1 MKYDIGF
8 ISYVVKRRFDFRHN
22 NLPNHILLCCIIMSS
37 CAPHIRE
44 VDMEDLAKRF
54 ERAMNVVMDEPT
66 EDDVHK
72 YTDIIDTI
80 LQRQDDFTKYQAL
93 NNLLK
98 AHKAIVKHSFLFQVF
113 LMLKD
118 ERNYTKEDEKY
129 IRHVLQIKAVKS
141 HSGINSVTVF
151 TSGNPQWIDPV
162 SGQQKKQEFS
172 CAFNCSFCPTE
183 PGQPKS
189 YLSLEPGVLRAN
201 RNKFD
206 CVAQMHDR
214 MKALYLCGH
223 ECDKLEVLVLGGTW
237 CSYPTAYREE
247 FVRDIYY
254 GANTFF
260 DFFNKLEI
268 RERKTLNEEKAI
280 NKHALCKVIGLT
292 LETRPDTIT
301 TKELKL
307 LRYYGCT
314 RVQLGIQHI
323 DNAVLKKVNRQC
335 TTQRTIKAIK
345 LLKDAN
351 FKLDAHFM
359 PNLPGSSLEL
369 DTIMFKNLL
378 GVIERSDVV
387 KDEENKF
394 LHMKYNMVNT
404 DLQVDQWK
412 VYPCTV
418 VPWTDIEK
426 WYKSGEYVPY
436 DRVLMK
442 DMLLDMKADML
453 PWIRLNRIVRDITDV
468 YSFDPDYRSNL
479 RQDLASELKKQGRK
493 CNCLRCRE
501 IKTSEY
507 NPENVWMVI
516 REYDSSDGKEFFISF
531 ESEDLNHLY
540 GFVRLRITSHT
551 AANDVFPELDGCAL
565 IRELHVYGML
575 QTVGRESHGD
585 SKVANRSAQH
595 QGLGKKLMAKAEEIT
610 IQYGLNKMSVIAGE
624 GTRAYYEKL
633 GYQEDYGE
641 GRFMIKKL

>member
-1 MKYDIGF
+1 LKP
-8 ISYVVKRRFDFRHN
+8 RFKKESLTTYQTMACSTN
-22 NLPNHILLCCIIMSS
+22 ATNS
-37 CAPHIRE
+37 HIRE

-54 ERAMNVVMDEPT
+54 QRAMNHVIDEPT
-66 EDDVHK
+66 TDDIRRYEHV
-72 YTDIIDTI
+72 IDAI
-80 LQRQDDFTKYQAL
+80 LKKEQDFTKYSVL
-93 NNLLK
+93 NSMLK
-98 AHKAIVKHSFLFQVF
+98 ANKAIVKRSFLFQVF
-113 LMLKD
+113 LALKHEKGCTSAD
-118 ERNYTKEDEKY
+118 ERY
-129 IRHVLQIKAVKS
+129 IRNVLQIKTVKS

-151 TSGNPQWIDPV
+151 TSGTPEWNDPIT
-162 SGQQKKQEFS
+162 GQHKKQEFS

-201 RNKFD
+201 RNRFD
-206 CVAQMHDR
+206 CVSQMHDR

-260 DFFNKLEI
+260 DFFNNSMFKQNGHNVEL
-268 RERKTLNEEKAI
+268 RERKSLTEEKTI
-280 NKHALCKVIGLT
+280 NKHTMCKVIGLT

-301 TKELKL
+301 SKELKL

-335 TTQRTIKAIK
+335 TTERTIKAIK

-369 DTIMFKNLL
+369 DTKMFQSLL
-378 GVIERSDVV
+378 AVV
-387 KDEENKF
+387 EQCEILRDDINNV

-436 DRVLMK
+436 DRILMK

-468 YSFDPDYRSNL
+468 YSFDPEYRSNL
-479 RQDLASELKKQGRK
+479 RQDLASELKQQGK
-493 CNCLRCRE
+493 FCFCTRCRE
-501 IKTSEY
+501 IKTQKFDTD
-507 NPENVWMVI
+507 NMFMVV
-516 REYDSSDGKEFFISF
+516 REYSASEGKEYFISY
-531 ESEDLNHLY
+531 ESQDNKVLY
-540 GFVRLRITSHT
+540 GFIRLRLTTNQPIHI
-551 AANDVFPELDGCAL
+551 FPELEGCAL
-565 IRELHVYGML
+565 IRELHVYGKL
-575 QTVGRESHGD
+575 QPVSTKCSH
-585 SKVANRSAQH
+585 VQH
-595 QGLGKKLMAKAEEIT
+595 SGLGKHLVQKAEDIAKKNL
-610 IQYGLNKMSVIAGE
+610 YNKISVIAGE
-624 GTRAYYEKL
+624 GTRGYYEKL
-633 GYQEDYGE
+633 GFIDDAGE
-641 GRFMIKKL
+641 GQFMMKEL

>member
-1 MKYDIGF
+1 
-8 ISYVVKRRFDFRHN
+8 
-22 NLPNHILLCCIIMSS
+22 MSS

-44 VDMEDLAKRF
+44 VDMEDLSKRF

-72 YTDIIDTI
+72 YSNIIETI
-80 LQRQDDFTKYQAL
+80 LKRQEEFTKYQVL

-98 AHKAIVKHSFLFQVF
+98 TNKAIVKHSFLFQIF
-113 LMLKD
+113 LLLKNQN
-118 ERNYTKEDEKY
+118 NYTKEDEQY
-129 IRHVLQIKAVKS
+129 IRQVLQIKAVKS

-151 TSGNPQWIDPV
+151 TSGNPQWIDPIT
-162 SGQQKKQEFS
+162 GQQKKQEFS

-247 FVRDIYY
+247 FIRDIYY

-260 DFFNKLEI
+260 DYFNNLWGKSATIKRKSL
-268 RERKTLNEEKAI
+268 RERKSLNDEKAI
-280 NKHALCKVIGLT
+280 NKYAICKVIGLT

-301 TKELKL
+301 AKELKL

-323 DNAVLKKVNRQC
+323 ENSVLKKVNRQC
-335 TTQRTIKAIK
+335 TTERTIKAIK

-359 PNLPGSSLEL
+359 PNLPGSSLEV
-369 DTIMFKNLL
+369 DTMMFNTLL
-378 GVIERSDVV
+378 GVIERVDVV
-387 KDEENKF
+387 KDDVNKF
-394 LHMKYNMVNT
+394 LHMKYHMVNA

-436 DRVLMK
+436 DRILMK
-442 DMLLDMKADML
+442 DMLLDMKANML

-479 RQDLASELKKQGRK
+479 RQDLVSELKRQGRF
-493 CNCLRCRE
+493 CFCTRCRE
-501 IKTSEY
+501 IKTYHFDTESMF
-507 NPENVWMVI
+507 MVV
-516 REYDSSDGKEFFISF
+516 REYDASDGKEYFISY
-531 ESEDLNHLY
+531 ESQDNKLLY
-540 GFVRLRITSHT
+540 GFIRLRLTTNQPVHI
-551 AANDVFPELDGCAL
+551 FPELEGCAL
-565 IRELHVYGML
+565 IRELHVYGKL
-575 QTVGRESHGD
+575 QPVGTKCSH
-585 SKVANRSAQH
+585 VQH
-595 QGLGKKLMAKAEEIT
+595 SGLGRHLVQKAEDIAKNNLYKK
-610 IQYGLNKMSVIAGE
+610 ISVIAGE
-624 GTRAYYEKL
+624 GTRGYYEKL
-633 GYQEDYGE
+633 GFDDDPGE
-641 GRFMIKKL
+641 GQFMMKKLL

>member
-1 MKYDIGF
+1 M
-8 ISYVVKRRFDFRHN
+8 
-22 NLPNHILLCCIIMSS
+22 LCGHYIMSS

-54 ERAMNVVMDEPT
+54 ERAMSVVMDEPT
-66 EDDVHK
+66 KDDVHR
-72 YTDIIDTI
+72 YSNIIDTI
-80 LQRQDDFTKYQAL
+80 LKRQDDFSKYQVL

-98 AHKAIVKHSFLFQVF
+98 AHKASVKHSFIFQVF
-113 LMLKD
+113 LLLKD
-118 ERNYTKEDEKY
+118 EHKYTKEDEQY
-129 IRHVLQIKAVKS
+129 IRQVLQVKGVKS

-151 TSGNPQWIDPV
+151 TSGNPEWVDPIT
-162 SGQQKKQEFS
+162 GQQKKQAFS

-237 CSYPTAYREE
+237 CSYPVAYREE

-260 DFFNKLEI
+260 DFFNNLWKQDMMMEL
-268 RERKTLNEEKAI
+268 RERKSLNEEKAI
-280 NKHALCKVIGLT
+280 NKNTLCKVIGLT

-301 TKELKL
+301 AKELKL

-335 TTQRTIKAIK
+335 TTERTIKAIK

-369 DTIMFKNLL
+369 DTAMFKSLL
-378 GVIERSDVV
+378 GVTERTDIV
-387 KDEENKF
+387 KDDSNKF

-479 RQDLASELKKQGRK
+479 RQDLASELKRQGRM
-493 CNCLRCRE
+493 CSCLRCRE
-501 IKTSEY
+501 VKTSIY
-507 NPENVWMVI
+507 NPEDIWMII
-516 REYDSSDGKEFFISF
+516 REYDSSDGQEFFISF
-531 ESEDLNHLY
+531 ESEDINHLY
-540 GFVRLRITSHT
+540 GFVRLRITT
-551 AANDVFPELDGCAL
+551 CAASNSIFPELDGCAL

-575 QTVGRESHGD
+575 QTVGRETHNQNEFS
-585 SKVANRSAQH
+585 NRSAQH

-610 IQYGLNKMSVIAGE
+610 KQYGLTKVSVIAGE

-633 GYQEDYGE
+633 GYEEDYGE